1 MTEDPIVGYDSDS
14 DQHDVEESKEHV
26 EEKHKFTI
34 MEVELNPR
42 IKRNG

>member
-34 MEVELNPR
+34 MEDDDVNKN
-42 IKRNG
+42 IKP